1 MLKITVPGEELYDP
15 VKERFYIVKAADLTM
30 EHSLISLSK
39 WEQKYKKPF
48 LPSSPLAPVNVAPE
62 EMLDYIR
69 FMTLTQ
75 NVDPNVYNALTKE
88 NIEQIKD
95 YMADPMTATTISKQN
110 QKKGPPRVITSEL
123 IYAWMAILRIPY
135 TCEKWHLNRLLTLI
149 QVTSIEQEP
158 PDQKKP
164 NPRQMMSQQQAL
176 NRARRQRFKSKG

>member
-1 MLKITVPGEELYDP
+1 MLKIIVPGEELYDP
-15 VKERFYIVKAADLTM
+15 IKERFYIIKSTELTL

-39 WEQKYKKPF
+39 WEMKHKKPF
-48 LPSSPLAPVNVAPE
+48 LPSSPLAPVKVTPE

-69 FMTLTQ
+69 CMTLTQ

-88 NIEQIKD
+88 NIEEIKA
-95 YMADPMTATTISKQN
+95 YMADPMTATTIA
-110 QKKGPPRVITSEL
+110 KKPGAKRGQQRTITSEL

-158 PDQKKP
+158 PEKMDPK
-164 NPRQMMSQQQAL
+164 RMMSQQKAL
-176 NRARRQRFKSKG
+176 NSARRAKFKSRG